1 MFAGRRFSILAVA
14 ASLFISLH
22 PAISPN
28 AFAAAC
34 SGTSGTDGSYTL
46 MKFTTAQTGC
56 TWAVPSGVT
65 AVGVLLVGGGGGAGF
80 GSLGGGGGAGQ
91 VLVTTGTTQIDVS
104 PADVITIT
112 VGASGSGGYNT
123 SQAYWNAGANGE
135 TSTVTIGSTTVRAI
149 GGGGGGGNNRSSGNN
164 GGSGGGGASG
174 GTRGTAITNNFSG
187 FTSYGNSAT
196 AHSGEGAGGAGAGA
210 TGSGK
215 TGGAGVTIWGLS
227 IAGGGGGWSSGSGAT
242 SYGAGSGLSGI
253 DSNNHGTPGTN
264 GTGSGG
270 GGGERG
276 GSGLVVFRY
285 MVDSIAP
292 TFTSAST
299 ASIQENSA
307 TSTNITTV
315 SVSESATILISAGLD
330 MSQFSVVRNDSTTA
344 FIRFASSPDYEYPL
358 DSGGNNVYNITVSA
372 TDRVGNVATQ
382 AITITVTNMNES
394 SSISAPSLSII
405 SYKGQTETI
414 TVTVNVAG
422 KVRFFVGGKRIS
434 TCLAKSTTGTYPSFT
449 ATCYWKPP
457 VTGHQSITASLTP
470 TDYSFS
476 SSTSNTSMTQVVK
489 RSTTR

>member
-1 MFAGRRFSILAVA
+1 MFPGRKFSILAVA
-14 ASLFISLH
+14 ASLLISLH

-56 TWAVPSGVT
+56 TWSIPSGVT

-91 VLVTTGTTQIDVS
+91 VLVTTGTTQIDVN
-104 PADVITIT
+104 PADVITLT
-112 VGASGSGGYNT
+112 VGTSGSGGYNT
-123 SQAYWNAGANGE
+123 NQSFWNAGANGE

-174 GTRGTAITNNFSG
+174 GTRGTALTNNFSG

-196 AHSGEGAGGAGAGA
+196 AYTGAGAGGAGAGA
-210 TGSGK
+210 TGSNNS
-215 TGGAGVTIWGLS
+215 GGAGVTIWGLS

-285 MVDSIAP
+285 MVDTSAP
-292 TFTSAST
+292 TFSSTST
-299 ASIQENSA
+299 ASVQENSA
-307 TSTNITTV
+307 TSTNIMTV
-315 SVSESATILISAGLD
+315 SVSESATISISSGLD
-330 MSQFSVVRNDSTTA
+330 QALFSLVRNDSTTA
-344 FIRFASSPDYEYPL
+344 FLRFSSSPDFEGPL

-382 AITITVTNMNES
+382 AITITVTNANES
-394 SSISAPSLSII
+394 SAISAPSLSTI

-422 KVRFFVGGKRIS
+422 KVRFLVGGKRIS
-434 TCLAKSTTGTYPSFT
+434 TCLARSTTGSYPNYS

-457 VTGHQSITASLTP
+457 VTGKQLLTATLTP
-470 TDYSFS
+470 TDSSFS
-476 SSTSNTSMTQVVK
+476 GSTSSQTIAWVQK
-489 RSTTR
+489 RTATR